1 MQRPF
6 AVNETNVKSQTW
18 IHQSNV
24 MSSRRRIH
32 RDSSTALQSPPNGL
46 PTIVKLWCVW
56 CKEKTQV
63 EGSYNFYEDKQAEWT
78 LGEARPL
85 YVERRPRCFRCF
97 GSYRRDGRFVPIDP
111 EIASISRNH
120 PENFARQF
128 GHFDQVVKGFIL
140 DGWVPSSR
148 EPRSQVYEPTE
159 DED

>member
-1 MQRPF
+1 
-6 AVNETNVKSQTW
+6 
-18 IHQSNV
+18 
-24 MSSRRRIH
+24 MSSRGRIH
-32 RDSSTALQSPPNGL
+32 RDHSIVSQSPLNGL

-63 EGSYNFYEDKQAEWT
+63 EGNYSFYEDKKAEWT

-85 YVERRPRCFRCF
+85 YVERRPRCIRCF
-97 GSYRRDGRFVPIDP
+97 GSYRRERRFVPIDP
-111 EIASISRNH
+111 EIVSISRNH